1 MTHSRPIIVATLS
14 ANDAFKLQYPR
25 YLKGAVLIAL
35 ALTALLV
42 WLWPGYEA
50 KPYALRK
57 TEVLELIVL
66 EPAPLVVE
74 PPKPI
79 VVPRLP
85 PVVEAAP
92 EDDPDAV
99 DTIPDLIPITTR
111 INDVTYLPPS
121 DEGFIPSSTEPVIT
135 FQMKAD
141 YPEIAR
147 RARLEGTV
155 LIHARVNAR
164 GQVER
169 AEIIQGVH
177 PLLDK
182 AALAAAL
189 RCRFTP
195 AKQRTVSVPVWV
207 AIPYRFRLH

>member
-1 MTHSRPIIVATLS
+1 MTHSRPVIVAALS
-14 ANDAFKLQYPR
+14 ANEAFKLQYPR

-50 KPYALRK
+50 KPYALRQ
-57 TEVLELIVL
+57 TEVLELVVL
-66 EPAPLVVE
+66 EPLPLVVE

-79 VVPRLP
+79 EVPRLP
-85 PVVEAAP
+85 PIVEAAP
-92 EDDPDAV
+92 ADDPDAV

-111 INDVTYLPPS
+111 INDVTYLPAS
-121 DEGFIPSSTEPVIT
+121 DEGFIPSSAEPEIT

-164 GQVER
+164 GQVDR
-169 AEIIQGVH
+169 AEIIQSVH

-207 AIPYRFRLH
+207 AIPYRFRLN